1 MNRALVI
8 LCVAMAAGGCKPKT
22 RELSICPAM
31 VAAGRATEAES
42 RELPVDVWFSMLVR
56 GFDRASMDAGDDPR
70 ECSGGPIVV
79 NWPEALATDP
89 RARARKL
96 DRDARTEADIT
107 FAELA
112 DGDMLVWARIDA
124 LENGD
129 SIGPVALVRWVNRGV
144 EIRGIG
150 TVQAPAQRVRMRLE
164 PLGEDMRVLVLESES
179 CSEAEPPTCARETQ
193 IVPLA
198 EQRFV
203 SAPLIEAGKDVGP
216 ARFPLADSR
225 EEPMKDGWI
234 RRYELQRRLEF
245 NAGKVVVH
253 ESIRTR
259 DCDPKSPA
267 TPCEEHV
274 AASEQRALQFKD
286 DALHTSPSA
295 WDRIAKPVG
304 L

>member
-1 MNRALVI
+1 MMRALVI
-8 LCVAMAAGGCKPKT
+8 LCVAVAASGCKPKT
-22 RELSICPAM
+22 RDLSICPAM

-70 ECSGGPIVV
+70 ECSGAPIVV
-79 NWPEALATDP
+79 TWPEALATDP

-96 DRDARTEADIT
+96 ERDARTQDDIT
-107 FAELA
+107 FAETP

-129 SIGPVALVRWVNRGV
+129 AIGPVALVRWVDRGI

-164 PLGEDMRVLVLESES
+164 PLGDDMRVLVLESEA
-179 CSEAEPPTCARETQ
+179 CSEAEPTKCDREAQ
-193 IVPLA
+193 ILPLA
-198 EQRFV
+198 AQRFV
-203 SAPLIEAGKDVGP
+203 SAPMVEAGKDVGP
-216 ARFPLADSR
+216 ARFRLADSR

-234 RRYELQRRLEF
+234 RRYELQRRLELKE
-245 NAGKVVVH
+245 GKVVVH
-253 ESIRTR
+253 ESIHTR
-259 DCDPKSPA
+259 DCDPKSSA

-286 DALHTSPSA
+286 NALYTSPSA
-295 WDRIAKPVG
+295 WDRVGKPTG
-304 L
+304 P